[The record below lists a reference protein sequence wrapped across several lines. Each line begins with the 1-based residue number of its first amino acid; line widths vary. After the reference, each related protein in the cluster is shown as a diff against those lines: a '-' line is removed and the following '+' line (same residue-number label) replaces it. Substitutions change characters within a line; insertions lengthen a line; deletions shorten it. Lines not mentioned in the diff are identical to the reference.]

1 MMEPSLTI
9 VFMDRVFFTTL
20 LILTAIFIRE
30 PGHSVPGMDS
40 DITYTLMDLN
50 IEASGEIT

>member
-20 LILTAIFIRE
+20 MILPAIFIRE
-30 PGHSVPGMDS
+30 PGHSVPGMGS
-40 DITYTLMDLN
+40 GITYTLMDLS
-50 IEASGEIT
+50 IEGSGEIT